1 MKTPTLFLSAAFS
14 LVLSLSSFAGTSKL
28 EENTTAPES
37 NNQIS
42 VTSFVPGKIDVTVK
56 KSEGK
61 NRLIRLVDQTGRTLA
76 TVNVK
81 NDEDTRTRF
90 DLSNLNDG
98 EYEVVITDG
107 TNKIIKPI
115 TLNTNDSRTV
125 KMG

>member
-1 MKTPTLFLSAAFS
+1 MKTSTILLSATFS
-14 LVLSLSSFAGTSKL
+14 LLLSLSSFAGTTKP
-28 EENTTAPES
+28 ENNNTAPES
-37 NNQIS
+37 NNQIA
-42 VTSFVPGKIDVTVK
+42 VTSFVSGKIDVTIK

-61 NRLIRLVDQTGRTLA
+61 NSLIRLIDQTGRTLA

-90 DLSNLNDG
+90 DLSNLTDG
-98 EYEVVITDG
+98 KYEVVITDG